1 MYYCCIFFN
10 KSMYYADDLRNDM
23 DINLANEIYK
33 DVSAEVE
40 NISDYYIMIIGR
52 NNQQLPA
59 SALSG
64 EVMGVSLFNFN
75 SEIEPKYFW
84 STDRIVQIWK
94 IEGKQSVKGAN
105 YANKALEYVN
115 NNEMKSYPQKGYIK
129 IIDDLIIVKLS
140 DNI

>member
-1 MYYCCIFFN
+1 
-10 KSMYYADDLRNDM
+10 
-23 DINLANEIYK
+23 
-33 DVSAEVE
+33 
-40 NISDYYIMIIGR
+40 
-52 NNQQLPA
+52 
-59 SALSG
+59 
-64 EVMGVSLFNFN
+64 MGVSLFNFN

-105 YANKALEYVN
+105 YADKALEYVN
-115 NNEMKSYPQKGYIK
+115 NNEMKTYPQKGYIK

>member
-1 MYYCCIFFN
+1 
-10 KSMYYADDLRNDM
+10 MYYADDLRNDM